1 MGNFFENWVE
11 LDLNPIIS
19 FSSSGKILYSN
30 QEAQFLLS
38 RISQKEIFDIA
49 IKYAPKTFGVETT
62 YIDLHLKNYT
72 FYAITISY
80 EDEEAINIKLY
91 KSTMVK
97 KESKLNTKNSDIGN
111 IFTLVDLSISAM
123 KLKSNIKYIKNYDP
137 SIPDFKLNASEIIK
151 VLNINKKQAFFKVEL
166 PLVLPII
173 ISGIRLTT
181 IYSISIA
188 TIATLVGAGGLGDLI
203 YLGLQQQNILI
214 TIKGVIPLILMTII
228 VNFIFNKIELKV
240 LPADQKWIRK
250 LDIR

>member
-72 FYAITISY
+72 FYAVTISY

-91 KSTMVK
+91 KSTMGK
-97 KESKLNTKNSDIGN
+97 KESKLNTKNSDMGN

-151 VLNINKKQAFFKVEL
+151 VLNATLDCFKTSSTITTTVMLKIGEYIKLEGKK
-166 PLVLPII
+166 
-173 ISGIRLTT
+173 
-181 IYSISIA
+181 YSLISIE
-188 TIATLVGAGGLGDLI
+188 VSGENGADFTNFKFDETNAYFILTKDKSKISIDL
-203 YLGLQQQNILI
+203 
-214 TIKGVIPLILMTII
+214 PLIL
-228 VNFIFNKIELKV
+228 K
-240 LPADQKWIRK
+240 
-250 LDIR
+250 